1 MPKLSINEAVKQFQV
16 SRPTIFKHL
25 KQGRLSGN
33 KGDKGWQLDGSELSR
48 VYAPRKARTDKKLT
62 DNLPTVVSSLEDTLK
77 QENEQLKAELA
88 VASALAD
95 ERGKRLDQL
104 VPMLADQRK
113 PKRGWWP
120 WR

>member
-1 MPKLSINEAVKQFQV
+1 MTKLSINEAVKQFQV

-25 KQGRLSGN
+25 KQGKLSGN
-33 KGDKGWQLDGSELSR
+33 KEDKGWQLDGSELSR
-48 VYAPRKARTDKKLT
+48 VYAPRRAISDKWLT
-62 DNLPTVVSSLEDTLK
+62 DNLPTIVSPLEDTLK
-77 QENEQLKAELA
+77 QENERLKGELA

-113 PKRGWWP
+113 SKRGWWP
-120 WR
+120 WK